1 MKIIKVHI
9 TCPIQLINVN
19 ALLNKLY
26 NDFILY
32 IIKYIK
38 NKMNENF
45 FYVNKNI
52 I

>member
-32 IIKYIK
+32 IIKLNGKYEILKIK
-38 NKMNENF
+38 
-45 FYVNKNI
+45 
-52 I
+52 